1 MTEKEEIMNI
11 RQTETIGEKMKK
23 GNFTLIELLVTIAI
37 IAILAS
43 MLLPGLNKAR
53 EAARRS
59 LCSSNQKQLYLAISM
74 YTSDNQDYMPPSWDD
89 SQHSYYI
96 NLYAKVPADYIP
108 TTVSPY
114 YGAFNQ
120 GCAWKKT
127 SGLFFC
133 PGSFFPPSSTP
144 MPWIDASAKG
154 NPPEMYYTNYVP
166 TTTHLEPTSTGAY
179 CWRQEGTPSNQTISR
194 KIFKIRNTS
203 VIMTETFYTKI
214 KEFGFAP
221 CARAV
226 AVEGFFPQIA
236 NNEARAT
243 CPAYTHHSNQANFL
257 FPTGSVL
264 SRKFGAFN
272 VNYELR

>member
-1 MTEKEEIMNI
+1 MRLHQLKTN
-11 RQTETIGEKMKK
+11 RKK
-23 GNFTLIELLVTIAI
+23 GKFTLIELLITIAI

-43 MLLPGLNKAR
+43 MLIPGLNKAR
-53 EAARRS
+53 ESARRAV
-59 LCSSNQKQLYLAISM
+59 CSSNLKQLYLSISL
-74 YTSDNQDYMPPSWDD
+74 YTSDNQDFLPPSWDD

-96 NLYAKVPADYIP
+96 NLYTKIPADHIP
-108 TTVSPY
+108 STISSS
-114 YGAFNQ
+114 YGAFNH
-120 GCAWKKT
+120 GIAWKKT

-144 MPWIDASAKG
+144 MPWIDSSARTTT
-154 NPPEMYYTNYVP
+154 PEMYYTNYVP
-166 TTTHLEPTSTGAY
+166 TTTHLTPSAEGAF

-194 KIFKIRNTS
+194 KIFKISNKS

-214 KEFGFAP
+214 KTPDSIQIGFAP
-221 CARAV
+221 CARAA
-226 AVEGFFPQIA
+226 AVESFNPLTA

-264 SRKFGAFN
+264 SKKFGAFN
-272 VNYELR
+272 MNYELK